1 MTLTRRQK
9 EIWDFLTDFSRE
21 KGYAPTLEE
30 IAVHFGLSSLATV
43 HKHLSNLETKGF
55 IARKWN
61 LSRAIEILRQANPIE
76 AIELPLLGK
85 VAAGLPIEAV
95 ETNEKLSIPVDLV
108 RRPDQA
114 FTLRVRGQSM
124 VEEGILDGDFVIV
137 EPRNSAGNGDTVV
150 ALVDGDATV
159 KKFYSEGV
167 DLVRLQPAN
176 SSMAPIVVQAEKVQ
190 IRGIVV
196 AVLRKYGNQVA

>member
-1 MTLTRRQK
+1 MK
-9 EIWDFLTDFSRE
+9 
-21 KGYAPTLEE
+21 LE
-30 IAVHFGLSSLATV
+30 
-43 HKHLSNLETKGF
+43 HKHQLYKFLCQG
-55 IARKWN
+55 
-61 LSRAIEILRQANPIE
+61 IEILQQGGSVE

-95 ETNEKLSIPVDLV
+95 EPNEKLSIPVDLV

-114 FTLRVRGQSM
+114 FTLRVHGQSM
-124 VEEGILDGDFVIV
+124 IEEGILDGDFVIV

-167 DLVRLQPAN
+167 DRVRLQPAN
-176 SSMAPIVVQAEKVQ
+176 SSMAPIVVPAEKVQ
-190 IRGIVV
+190 IRGVVV
-196 AVLRKYGNQVA
+196 AVLRKYGNQVI